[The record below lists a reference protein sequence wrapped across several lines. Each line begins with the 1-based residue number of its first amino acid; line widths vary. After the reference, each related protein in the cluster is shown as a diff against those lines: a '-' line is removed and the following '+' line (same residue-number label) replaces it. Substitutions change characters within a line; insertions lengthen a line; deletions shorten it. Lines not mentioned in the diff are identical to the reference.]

1 MNGGPGAVSH
11 TVYPTEKQ
19 GVVAHGAFWIYV
31 SGKNVFTFTLHPDIV
46 GVIRSIATEEDI
58 PMNVVAYETMYA
70 GLKKMGRM
78 D

>member
-1 MNGGPGAVSH
+1 MKKNKLDRQVWRNNR
-11 TVYPTEKQ
+11 EK
-19 GVVAHGAFWIYV
+19 
-31 SGKNVFTFTLHPDIV
+31 NTFTLQSDIV

-58 PMNVVAYETMYA
+58 PMSVVADEAMYA